1 MKEHPGLRKSTQILN
16 NSVTK
21 FKARNNLFPVNAH
34 PTPLSH
40 PPPSF
45 ETLRV
50 RRGMEVHSV
59 NAKDKIWKGR
69 EEGRNK
75 QVPEQSN

>member
-16 NSVTK
+16 KSVTK
-21 FKARNNLFPVNAH
+21 FKARNNLFPVNTH

-40 PPPSF
+40 PQALKPSGSGKEWKF
-45 ETLRV
+45 T
-50 RRGMEVHSV
+50 SV
-59 NAKDKIWKGR
+59 NAKDRIWKGR